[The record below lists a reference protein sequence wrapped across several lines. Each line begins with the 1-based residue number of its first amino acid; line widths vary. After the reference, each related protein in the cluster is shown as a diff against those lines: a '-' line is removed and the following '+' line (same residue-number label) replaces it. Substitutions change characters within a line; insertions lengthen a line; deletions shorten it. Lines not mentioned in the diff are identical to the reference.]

1 MRAADHP
8 LTLAVG
14 STAAYRAA
22 PGQRIIICLPACQ
35 QAGDRKPVISC
46 DHREDLYASTTILTS
61 DHPRRRP
68 PIRQHRN
75 GGGRR
80 MSEDLRLN
88 AADQQAEQYTE
99 FHLQLLGS
107 FLLRRADTRIALP
120 TGPQRLLAFLAI
132 QGPVPSLVT
141 MGTLWPHVGE
151 QHARGSLRTA
161 MWRLHRDAPRLV
173 ERTDDMLALRGE
185 VRVDIHAATDSAQLI
200 LQDRGQVSA
209 SRAFLYARGD
219 LLPGWY
225 DDWVIFERE
234 RFRQLRLHALDAL
247 ARQFNAQGR
256 YIDALEA
263 AIESVRI
270 EPLRESANRMIIA
283 IHLTEGNVV
292 EAVRHY
298 RFFRDLLRAELGI
311 EPSPQLTELMS
322 DAKLLALANQQ

>member
-1 MRAADHP
+1 MRAADRP
-8 LTLAVG
+8 ITLAVRVDSRSPYG
-14 STAAYRAA
+14 
-22 PGQRIIICLPACQ
+22 PGAKDLFACQ
-35 QAGDRKPVISC
+35 HASNRKPLSRS
-46 DHREDLYASTTILTS
+46 DHRGDLCESI
-61 DHPRRRP
+61 HPHLRP
-68 PIRQHRN
+68 PAAAADPSASQR
-75 GGGRR
+75 GRR
-80 MSEDLRLN
+80 MSESLQRD
-88 AADQQAEQYTE
+88 AADQQPEQYAE

-132 QGPVPSLVT
+132 QGPVPSLVI

-151 QHARGSLRTA
+151 RHARGSLRTA
-161 MWRLHRDAPRLV
+161 MWRLHRDAPYLV
-173 ERTDDMLALRGE
+173 ERTDDMLALRSE

-311 EPSPQLTELMS
+311 EPSPQLTEVMS